1 MSGQSA
7 LSQVQ
12 PSDVDLVVRRHEGV
26 LRRFVV
32 SRIGRDADV
41 DDIVQEVFVRF
52 ARRTPG
58 EGIERLEA
66 YLFQTASNLIRD
78 RARRRQ
84 VRREAAAEAEDAS
97 ASQAP
102 TSPEQTLID
111 RQTLALVR
119 QALGDL
125 PERTRNVFLLHRV
138 DGMRHQDIAG
148 ALNMSV
154 STVEKDVRRA
164 MAHLTRRVRRP

>member
-1 MSGQSA
+1 M
-7 LSQVQ
+7 
-12 PSDVDLVVRRHEGV
+12 
-26 LRRFVV
+26 RRFVA
-32 SRIGRDADV
+32 SRIGQDADV

-58 EGIERLEA
+58 EAIERLDA
-66 YLFQTASNLIRD
+66 YLFQTAANLIRD
-78 RARRRQ
+78 RARHRQ
-84 VRREAAAEAEDAS
+84 VRREAAAETEDAS
-97 ASQAP
+97 APQRPA
-102 TSPEQTLID
+102 SPEQALID

-119 QALGDL
+119 EALADL